1 MAGNLCVQALTG
13 TDQPRIT
20 NFPVALIQQLKKYFS
35 TYADLQLFGK
45 FCVQN
50 FESIWSLHSPFVPHF
65 WIDFFFANCINTFN
79 STSTRFFTLLFFL
92 YISLPSWKIAAWRL
106 LFLTYFW
113 VFTFTKYYVTHDPIW
128 EEQLDFH
135 FILKEAEVGTVT
147 RCLFL

>member
-20 NFPVALIQQLKKYFS
+20 NFPVAFIQQLKKYFS

-65 WIDFFFANCINTFN
+65 WIDFFFLPIA
-79 STSTRFFTLLFFL
+79 STLLTQL
-92 YISLPSWKIAAWRL
+92 PHVSLLWLAKKLSWKIAAWRL

-113 VFTFTKYYVTHDPIW
+113 VFTFTKYCVTHDPIW

-135 FILKEAEVGTVT
+135 FILKEAEAGTVT